1 MRTHSNCVCHK
12 EPLGGDAFLRGVVT
26 EEGGGDLAEEEEE
39 EDMRVWNLNRFQ
51 CLGQLKARYT
61 SSLRPHTLVA

>member
-1 MRTHSNCVCHK
+1 VCHK

-26 EEGGGDLAEEEEE
+26 EEGGGELAEEEEE
-39 EDMRVWNLNRFQ
+39 EEHMRVCNLNRFQ
-51 CLGQLKARYT
+51 YLGQLKARYT